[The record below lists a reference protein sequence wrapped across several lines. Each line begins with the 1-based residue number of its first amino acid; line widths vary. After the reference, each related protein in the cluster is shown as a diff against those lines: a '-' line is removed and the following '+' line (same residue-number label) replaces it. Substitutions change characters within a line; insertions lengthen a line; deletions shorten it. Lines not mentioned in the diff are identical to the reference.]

1 MFEEFKKKIEE
12 SKDFDDARDNVFY
25 GTQWDSEGNIVKYG
39 IETAFLYGKLKIGE
53 YVRLA
58 DMIIKMREEEAVA

>member
-1 MFEEFKKKIEE
+1 MFEEFKKRIEE

-25 GTQWDSEGNIVKYG
+25 GTQWDGEGNIIKYG
-39 IETAFLYGKLKIGE
+39 IETAFYAGKLRVGE

-58 DMIIKMREEEAVA
+58 DMIIKMREGEKVA